1 VAFFTTRQFIEQ
13 VLDEATKLA
22 GDRRSECGHFRVG
35 ILTQPIGTRSSA
47 RTSSRSKYSTSMMSG
62 FSPRFAARLPN
73 RLVHLLRECV
83 DRVLHIQTSILVLAN
98 RSAAVIRDAWLAGG
112 IELSR
117 GGWRTPRT

>member
-1 VAFFTTRQFIEQ
+1 MKQRSSPAIAAANA
-13 VLDEATKLA
+13 ATFGLESLLSRLNA
-22 GDRRSECGHFRVG
+22 
-35 ILTQPIGTRSSA
+35 RSSA